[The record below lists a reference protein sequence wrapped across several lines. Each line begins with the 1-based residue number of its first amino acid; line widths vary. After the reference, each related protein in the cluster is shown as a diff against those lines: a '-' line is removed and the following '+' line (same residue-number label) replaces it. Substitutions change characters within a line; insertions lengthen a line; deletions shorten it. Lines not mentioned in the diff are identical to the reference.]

1 MPKCEL
7 FEFEGTDNSK
17 IPGSMTASTQTPERE
32 SDAGFEAPVR
42 TSNFDISTSSSSNFR
57 SSRLAQLTFG
67 NGRRVDFPVVFA
79 PMAGLSHV
87 AFRQVVRSYLPAGA
101 STLLFTEMLSTRLLP
116 GEDVGETPQTQVAPG
131 EEDLIPQLLGNDERL
146 IAQSLEKLNAIRPA
160 GIDINMGCP
169 VSKVL
174 KHNWGVALMGD
185 IGYAEKVVRETRR
198 STQLP
203 LSVKMRTGLT
213 DDPEY
218 LVDFALMLQEAGA
231 DWITLHPRI
240 QAHHRKG
247 NANWTYIARV
257 REAVRIP
264 VVGNGDVQESDDVLR
279 MQAATGCDGVMV
291 ARAST
296 ARPWIFWQVG
306 ESLGLPPPAGREGE
320 QAPRNPAEEG
330 LEYGRALNHFCDEL
344 EQRFL
349 SEQQLPRLRLF
360 LAWGHKWLFF
370 GHYLSTRVNRC
381 SDLPAARKVINTFF
395 AESKTMQPR
404 TSLQ

>member
-1 MPKCEL
+1 MNADL
-7 FEFEGTDNSK
+7 Q
-17 IPGSMTASTQTPERE
+17 IQE
-32 SDAGFEAPVR
+32 SLAHSNLEVR
-42 TSNFDISTSSSSNFR
+42 TSDFDIRPSHFS

-67 NGRRVDFPVVFA
+67 NGKRVDFPIVFA

-87 AFRQVVRSYLPAGA
+87 AFRQVVRSYLPAGISA
-101 STLLFTEMLSTRLLP
+101 LLFTEMLSTRLLP
-116 GEDVGETPQTQVAPG
+116 GEDVGHTPQTQVAPG

-146 IAQSLEKLNAIRPA
+146 IAKSLEKLQAIRPA

-185 IGYAEKVVRETRR
+185 IRYAEQVVRQTRQL
-198 STQLP
+198 TPLP

-218 LVDFALMLQEAGA
+218 LVDFAQMLQEAGA

-240 QAHHRKG
+240 QANHRKG
-247 NANWTYIARV
+247 SANWSYIARV
-257 REAVRIP
+257 RDALRIP
-264 VVGNGDVQESDDVLR
+264 VVGNGDIQERDDVLR

-306 ESLGLPPPAGREGE
+306 ESLGLSPPLGREGE
-320 QAPRNPAEEG
+320 RAPQTPNEEG
-330 LEYGRALNHFCDEL
+330 REYCRALNQFCEEL

-349 SEQQLPRLRLF
+349 PDQQLPRLRLF

-381 SDLPAARKVINTFF
+381 PDLSAARKVIDDFF
-395 AESKTMQPR
+395 AEAKTMQPR

>member
-1 MPKCEL
+1 
-7 FEFEGTDNSK
+7 
-17 IPGSMTASTQTPERE
+17 MTVEAQTQVRLPDSHSE
-32 SDAGFEAPVR
+32 PPIR
-42 TSNFDISTSSSSNFR
+42 TSNFDSRTSFSCFPL
-57 SSRLAQLTFG
+57 SRLAHLTFG
-67 NGRRVDFPVVFA
+67 NGKRVDFPVVFA

-87 AFRQVVRSYLPAGA
+87 AFRQVVRSYLPAGV

-116 GEDVGETPQTQVAPG
+116 GEDVGQTPQTRVAPG
-131 EEDLIPQLLGNDERL
+131 EENLIPQLLGNDECL
-146 IAQSLEKLNAIRPA
+146 IAQSLEKLTTLRPA

-185 IGYAEKVVRETRR
+185 IGYAEKVVRATRR
-198 STQLP
+198 STALP
-203 LSVKMRTGLT
+203 LSVKMRTGLS

-218 LVDFALMLQEAGA
+218 LVDFARMLQEAGA

-247 NANWTYIARV
+247 NANWSYIARV

-279 MQAATGCDGVMV
+279 MQAVTGCDGVMI

-306 ESLGLPPPAGREGE
+306 ESLGLPPPAGRDGE
-320 QAPRNPAEEG
+320 RAPRTPDEEG
-330 LEYGRALNHFCDEL
+330 REYCRALNDFCDEL
-344 EQRFL
+344 QRHFL
-349 SEQQLPRLRLF
+349 PEEQLPRLRLF

-370 GHYLSTRVNRC
+370 GHYLCTRVNRC
-381 SDLPAARKVINTFF
+381 TDLPAARRVIDTFF
-395 AESKTMQPR
+395 SESKTLQPR

>member
-1 MPKCEL
+1 MTSEAPTQVRL
-7 FEFEGTDNSK
+7 SDPRFE
-17 IPGSMTASTQTPERE
+17 P
-32 SDAGFEAPVR
+32 PVR
-42 TSNFDISTSSSSNFR
+42 TSHFDIRLSSPAHFR
-57 SSRLAQLTFG
+57 SSRMTQLTFG
-67 NGRRVDFPVVFA
+67 SGKRVDFPIVFA

-87 AFRQVVRSYLPAGA
+87 AFRQVVRSYLPAGV

-116 GEDVGETPQTQVAPG
+116 DEDVGQTPQTRIAPG
-131 EEDLIPQLLGNDERL
+131 EDDLIPQLLGNDERL
-146 IAQSLEKLNAIRPA
+146 IAQSLGKLQAIHPA

-185 IGYAEKVVRETRR
+185 IGYAEKVVCETRR
-198 STQLP
+198 LTTLP

-247 NANWTYIARV
+247 SANWSYIARV

-264 VVGNGDVQESDDVLR
+264 VVGNGDVQESGDVLR
-279 MQAATGCDGVMV
+279 MQAATGCDGVMI

-320 QAPRNPAEEG
+320 RAPRTPVEEG
-330 LEYGRALNHFCDEL
+330 AEYGRALNHFCNEL
-344 EQRFL
+344 ELRFL
-349 SEQQLPRLRLF
+349 PEQQLPRLRLF

-370 GHYLSTRVNRC
+370 GHFLSTRVNRC
-381 SDLPAARKVINTFF
+381 ADLPAARRVIEIFF
-395 AESKTMQPR
+395 AESKTLQPR

>member
-1 MPKCEL
+1 
-7 FEFEGTDNSK
+7 
-17 IPGSMTASTQTPERE
+17 MTAEARTQEQRA
-32 SDAGFEAPVR
+32 DAHLEPSLR
-42 TSNFDISTSSSSNFR
+42 TSNFDIRTPPSSHFEVRHSHFR
-57 SSRLAQLTFG
+57 SSRLAQLAFG
-67 NGRRVDFPVVFA
+67 NGKRVDFPIVFA

-87 AFRQVVRSYLPAGA
+87 AFRQVVRSYLPAGV
-101 STLLFTEMLSTRLLP
+101 STVLFTEMLSTRLLP
-116 GEDVGETPQTQVAPG
+116 DEDVGRTPQTQVAPG
-131 EEDLIPQLLGNDERL
+131 EEDLIPQLLGNDEQL
-146 IAQSLEKLNAIRPA
+146 IAQSLEKLKTIRPA

-185 IGYAEKVVRETRR
+185 IGYAEKVVCATRR
-198 STQLP
+198 STTLP

-218 LVDFALMLQEAGA
+218 LVDFARMLQEAGA

-247 NANWTYIARV
+247 SANWSYIARV

-264 VVGNGDVQESDDVLR
+264 VVGNGDVQESHDVLR

-306 ESLGLPPPAGREGE
+306 ESLGLPPPVGREGE
-320 QAPRNPAEEG
+320 QAPRTPEEEG
-330 LEYGRALNHFCDEL
+330 LEYGRALNQFCDEL
-344 EQRFL
+344 ERRFL
-349 SEQQLPRLRLF
+349 PEQRLPRLRLF
-360 LAWGHKWLFF
+360 LAWSHKWLFF

-381 SDLPAARKVINTFF
+381 TDLPAARKVIDTFF
-395 AESKTMQPR
+395 AESKTLQPR

>member
-1 MPKCEL
+1 MALSIQNPL
-7 FEFEGTDNSK
+7 FLL
-17 IPGSMTASTQTPERE
+17 PGSVSASPVASQTPH
-32 SDAGFEAPVR
+32 
-42 TSNFDISTSSSSNFR
+42 FR

-67 NGRRVDFPVVFA
+67 NGRRVDFPIVFA

-101 STLLFTEMLSTRLLP
+101 QAVLFTEMLSTRLLP
-116 GEDVGETPQTQVAPG
+116 KEDVGHTPQTQVAPG
-131 EEDLIPQLLGNDERL
+131 EQDLVPQLLGNDERL
-146 IAQSLEKLNAIRPA
+146 IAQSLEKLQAISPA

-185 IGYAEKVVRETRR
+185 IGYAEKVVRQTRR
-198 STQLP
+198 LTTLP

-218 LVDFALMLQEAGA
+218 LVDFARMLEEAGA
-231 DWITLHPRI
+231 DWMTLHPRI

-247 NANWTYIARV
+247 SANWSYIARV
-257 REAVRIP
+257 REAVRVP
-264 VVGNGDVQESDDVLR
+264 VVGNGDIQESSDVLR
-279 MQAATGCDGVMV
+279 MHMETGCDGVMV
-291 ARAST
+291 ARAAT

-306 ESLGLPPPAGREGE
+306 EALGLPPPSGRENE
-320 QAPRNPAEEG
+320 RAPRSPAEEG
-330 LEYGRALNHFCDEL
+330 LESGRALNRFCDEL
-344 EQRFL
+344 EKHFL
-349 SEQQLPRLRLF
+349 PEQQLPRLRLF

-370 GHYLSTRVNRC
+370 GHYLGTRVNRC
-381 SDLPAARKVINTFF
+381 ADLPAARKVIDAFF
-395 AESKTMQPR
+395 AEPKTLQPR

>member
-1 MPKCEL
+1 
-7 FEFEGTDNSK
+7 
-17 IPGSMTASTQTPERE
+17 MTAEAQIQECLSE
-32 SDAGFEAPVR
+32 SHFDAPVR
-42 TSNFDISTSSSSNFR
+42 TSNFDIRTSSPSHFALRRSHFR
-57 SSRLAQLTFG
+57 ASRLAQLTFG
-67 NGRRVDFPVVFA
+67 NGKRVDFPIVFA

-87 AFRQVVRSYLPAGA
+87 AFRQVVRSYLPSGVSA
-101 STLLFTEMLSTRLLP
+101 LLFTEMLSTRLLP
-116 GEDVGETPQTQVAPG
+116 HEDVGQTPQTQIAPG
-131 EEDLIPQLLGNDERL
+131 EEDLIPQLLGNDEQL
-146 IAQSLEKLNAIRPA
+146 IAQSLEKLKAIRPA

-185 IGYAEKVVRETRR
+185 IGYAETVVRQTRQL
-198 STQLP
+198 TALP

-218 LVDFALMLQEAGA
+218 LVDFARMLQEAGA

-247 NANWTYIARV
+247 SANWSYIARV

-264 VVGNGDVQESDDVLR
+264 VVGNGDIQESDDVLR

-306 ESLGLPPPAGREGE
+306 EALGLPPPPGREGE
-320 QAPRNPAEEG
+320 RAPRTPAEEG
-330 LEYGRALNHFCDEL
+330 SEYGRALSHFCDEL

-349 SEQQLPRLRLF
+349 PEQQLPRLRLF

-370 GHYLSTRVNRC
+370 GHYLSTQVNRC
-381 SDLPAARKVINTFF
+381 ADLSAARQVIDTFF

>member
-1 MPKCEL
+1 MTGEAQTQVRL
-7 FEFEGTDNSK
+7 SDLHFE
-17 IPGSMTASTQTPERE
+17 P
-32 SDAGFEAPVR
+32 PVR
-42 TSNFDISTSSSSNFR
+42 TSNFDIRPSSPLHFR
-57 SSRLAQLTFG
+57 SSRLTKLTFG
-67 NGRRVDFPVVFA
+67 NGKRVDFPVVFA

-87 AFRQVVRSYLPAGA
+87 AFRQVVRSYLPAGVNA
-101 STLLFTEMLSTRLLP
+101 LLFTEMLSTRLLP
-116 GEDVGETPQTQVAPG
+116 GEDVGRTPQTQVAPG

-146 IAQSLEKLNAIRPA
+146 IAQSLEKLKAIRPA

-198 STQLP
+198 STDLP

-218 LVDFALMLQEAGA
+218 LVDFAQMLQEAGA

-247 NANWTYIARV
+247 SANWSYIARV

-264 VVGNGDVQESDDVLR
+264 VVGNGDIQESDDILR

-306 ESLGLPPPAGREGE
+306 ESLGLPPPPGREGE
-320 QAPRNPAEEG
+320 RAPQTPAEEG
-330 LEYGRALNHFCDEL
+330 HEYCRALNQFCDEL

-349 SEQQLPRLRLF
+349 PEQQLPRLRLF

-381 SDLPAARKVINTFF
+381 ADLSMARKVIDTFF
-395 AESKTMQPR
+395 AESKTLQPR